1 MKTTLSP
8 ILMVLVVHRDCRDLR
23 GSRVVNRE
31 REGRGGGE
39 VGVRKVRRK

>member
-8 ILMVLVVHRDCRDLR
+8 ILMVLVVRRDCRDLR
-23 GSRVVNRE
+23 GSRVVNRG
-31 REGRGGGE
+31 REERGGGE

>member
-1 MKTTLSP
+1 MKTTLSL
-8 ILMVLVVHRDCRDLR
+8 ILKVLVVHRDCRDQR

-31 REGRGGGE
+31 REGRGREE